1 MQVDVADT
9 VGCGD
14 SFTAAAALGWLAA
27 AELRTLLTLC
37 NAVGAATATS
47 VGAGR
52 QVRSLLSC
60 MRSADNGHS
69 LAGREQEPS
78 SGLVSRL
85 WEGHTCRAL
94 SGTGRG
100 SQQHRSVPEVFGA
113 GELSHAKHLH
123 NSVVRPPL

>member
-1 MQVDVADT
+1 MASKLGAQVDVADT

-52 QVRSLLSC
+52 QVQVLSQLHGICRLLL
-60 MRSADNGHS
+60 HW
-69 LAGREQEPS
+69 
-78 SGLVSRL
+78 SGLAKNRESWRDKIRQIL
-85 WEGHTCRAL
+85 GHTQPI
-94 SGTGRG
+94 GN
-100 SQQHRSVPEVFGA
+100 V
-113 GELSHAKHLH
+113 
-123 NSVVRPPL
+123 